1 VCVRKRGAGGEYNN
15 IQCIFCSY
23 FFFHVL
29 ILAVDFN
36 QSLTQLEALQQQIVS
51 SLQNNDTV
59 MKDVQRNFK
68 LNLDAIVK
76 NMSSLETRIAALKK
90 N

>member
-1 VCVRKRGAGGEYNN
+1 MTYTVQYCFF
-15 IQCIFCSY
+15 IF
-23 FFFHVL
+23 VVML

-36 QSLTQLEALQQQIVS
+36 KSLTQLEALQQQIVS
-51 SLQNNDTV
+51 SLQNNDTM

-76 NMSSLETRIAALKK
+76 NMSSLETRISALNRK
-90 N
+90 

>member
-1 VCVRKRGAGGEYNN
+1 M
-15 IQCIFCSY
+15 
-23 FFFHVL
+23 L

-36 QSLTQLEALQQQIVS
+36 KSLTQLEALQQQIVS
-51 SLQNNDTV
+51 SLQNNDTM

-76 NMSSLETRIAALKK
+76 NMSSLETRISALNRK
-90 N
+90 

>member
-1 VCVRKRGAGGEYNN
+1 M
-15 IQCIFCSY
+15 
-23 FFFHVL
+23 L

-36 QSLTQLEALQQQIVS
+36 KSLTQLEALQQQIVS
-51 SLQNNDTV
+51 SLQNNDTA

-76 NMSSLETRIAALKK
+76 NMSSLETRIAALNKK
-90 N
+90 